1 MYLGR
6 GFGSARFLGDVMEEV
21 KKEIRSLNPSRHKL
35 TEHVNQVHSI
45 TVEIGTT
52 LEHVQNPAFLAH
64 IAPIITQYD
73 RILVKPDD
81 GAWYADLLVVE
92 CANNWVKTQV
102 FAFLQIDKEFVNTPD
117 AFETHRVEFAGAH
130 HKWRVV
136 RNSDNEVVK
145 SGMSKGEAHLWRDEY
160 VKTIK

>member
-1 MYLGR
+1 MTE
-6 GFGSARFLGDVMEEV
+6 A
-21 KKEIRSLNPSRHKL
+21 KEKEFRSLNPSRMKL
-35 TEHVNQVHSI
+35 TEHTNQSHSA

-52 LEHVQNPAFLAH
+52 IADLAKPEFFAHV
-64 IAPIITQYD
+64 APSVTQYD

-92 CANNWVKTQV
+92 CGNNYVKTQV
-102 FAFLQIDKEFVNTPD
+102 FGFLQIEKSDALVPD

-136 RNSDNEVVK
+136 RNLDNEVLK
-145 SGMSKGEAHLWRDEY
+145 AGMTKPEAFLWRDEH
-160 VKTIK
+160 VKGLK